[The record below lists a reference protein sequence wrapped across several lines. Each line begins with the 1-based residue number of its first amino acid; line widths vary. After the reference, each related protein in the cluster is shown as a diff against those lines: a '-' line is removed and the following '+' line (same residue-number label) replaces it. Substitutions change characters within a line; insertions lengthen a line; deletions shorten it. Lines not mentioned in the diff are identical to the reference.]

1 MLELLDQGLEE
12 GALGIGL
19 AVQYYPGA
27 TRREIFEVFR
37 FAGEK
42 RATIHTHVR
51 SMTVDAMQEVLANAV
66 GTGAP
71 LHIVHVNS
79 MALGEIDTVLDL
91 IGGARRLGLDVT
103 TEAYPYT
110 AGSTS
115 LHSSIFDEGW
125 QGRLGIDYGDLQ
137 WEATGE
143 RLTRETFERY
153 RRERG
158 TVILHFM
165 QEEWIETALAND
177 WVIVASDGMPYAPK
191 AHPRTAGTYSRV
203 LGRYV
208 RERGTLDLMTA
219 LLKMSLLPAD
229 RVASMSDQMRRKG
242 RIQVGADA
250 DIVVFDPDTVIDTA
264 TFEGG
269 LSFSE
274 GIRHTMVN
282 GVFVVRDG
290 ETVEGGCS
298 GPGDCRAVCGR
309 AVVGGLRRHRRWR
322 PRRGQAPPTPSPP
335 GSGASAPRSISWKP
349 AASPST
355 PKARSCS
362 ASSSKTSRP
371 STEPP
376 RRSPPPAWPSPNTA
390 PATWASPTATLKVA
404 PTRRSPPRS
413 SPRAKWSWS

>member
-1 MLELLDQGLEE
+1 MGRRRRGAFLDSRRGRSLVNYGATVNHGALRGLEILPQDERADLEAAFTAASSEDEPLGAERDAADGTYSSELPPERFPAMLELLDQGLEE

-51 SMTVDAMQEVLANAV
+51 SMTIDAMQEVLANAV
-66 GTGAP
+66 ATGAP

-125 QGRLGIDYGDLQ
+125 QGRLGRLGIDYGDLQ

-165 QEEWIETALAND
+165 KEEWIETALGND
-177 WVIVASDGMPYAPK
+177 WVIVASDGMPYARR
-191 AHPRTAGTYSRV
+191 RTP
-203 LGRYV
+203 
-208 RERGTLDLMTA
+208 ER
-219 LLKMSLLPAD
+219 PAPTHGSW
-229 RVASMSDQMRRKG
+229 A
-242 RIQVGADA
+242 
-250 DIVVFDPDTVIDTA
+250 A
-264 TFEGG
+264 T
-269 LSFSE
+269 S
-274 GIRHTMVN
+274 
-282 GVFVVRDG
+282 
-290 ETVEGGCS
+290 
-298 GPGDCRAVCGR
+298 A
-309 AVVGGLRRHRRWR
+309 
-322 PRRGQAPPTPSPP
+322 
-335 GSGASAPRSISWKP
+335 SGARS
-349 AASPST
+349 T
-355 PKARSCS
+355 
-362 ASSSKTSRP
+362 
-371 STEPP
+371 
-376 RRSPPPAWPSPNTA
+376 
-390 PATWASPTATLKVA
+390 
-404 PTRRSPPRS
+404 
-413 SPRAKWSWS
+413 